1 VSLKAEYFYE
11 ELSREVQP
19 GTVDPSNPSLVRTQR
34 VPLGVRY
41 HHPSGVFAEVQ
52 ETYVDQLVQFPNG
65 APTVQEFTSRF
76 WLTDLAV
83 GYRLPQRLGIISFE
97 IKNLFNRKFGY
108 QDTDLAG
115 DPRLPLFWPDRLFL
129 AKLNLAW

>member
-1 VSLKAEYFYE
+1 
-11 ELSREVQP
+11 
-19 GTVDPSNPSLVRTQR
+19 